1 MHPTCRHRFCATTRL
16 HRRLRLHTSGAG
28 LTQPPKNWQ
37 PWSAVLVPSRPRAA
51 PASLAGAC
59 RRRTV
64 AVVSCPAQ
72 GWERAP
78 LPSTRRATVDAIEMR
93 RLSLLLVTA
102 TRASLIPQNPDEG
115 LVIVVARDESD
126 CVACDTQWWAPPA
139 CPLLFKVSD
148 RVDRWKTVQ
157 HTNHTAPCFPKQKND
172 ALDTWPVC
180 NKCYEER
187 CCAESVED
195 CCVFDRQFVLN
206 AAVLVFL
213 VLASCCWGC
222 WRGEQEA
229 RRKSPAV
236 AAAP

>member
-1 MHPTCRHRFCATTRL
+1 VP
-16 HRRLRLHTSGAG
+16 
-28 LTQPPKNWQ
+28 
-37 PWSAVLVPSRPRAA
+37 VPSRPRAA
-51 PASLAGAC
+51 PSRGRASTAYGGSSELPGA
-59 RRRTV
+59 RLG
-64 AVVSCPAQ
+64 A
-72 GWERAP
+72 RAAAP
-78 LPSTRRATVDAIEMR
+78 PGVRPVDAIEMR
-93 RLSLLLVTA
+93 RLPLLLVTA

-148 RVDRWKTVQ
+148 RVDRWKTAQ

-172 ALDTWPVC
+172 ALDSWPVC

-187 CCAESVED
+187 CCAESAED

-213 VLASCCWGC
+213 VLVSCCWGC

-229 RRKSPAV
+229 RQKSPAV